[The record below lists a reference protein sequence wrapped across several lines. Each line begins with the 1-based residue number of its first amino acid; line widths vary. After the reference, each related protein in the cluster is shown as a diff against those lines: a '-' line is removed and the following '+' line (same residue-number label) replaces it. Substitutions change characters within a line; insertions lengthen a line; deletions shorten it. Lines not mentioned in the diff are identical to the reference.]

1 MYYFSFIFF
10 WCFIIIHQK
19 GYIIKK
25 KIFDLTLKEIQLSKQ
40 DFSNL
45 TSVAYSTIGNWNDE
59 KKPIPGWVESWLKL
73 YIKSKDMDKIVEAVK
88 PHING

>member
-1 MYYFSFIFF
+1 M
-10 WCFIIIHQK
+10 
-19 GYIIKK
+19 
-25 KIFDLTLKEIQLSKQ
+25 SKQ